1 MNGPMLDW
9 PLTLDRILVHAERWH
24 PDQAVVGPTPDG
36 RMIRRTYAECAD
48 RARRL
53 SAALLARG
61 IAPGDR
67 VATLAWN
74 TVPHFE
80 AWYAIMGIG
89 AVCHTLNLRMNAEQL
104 AWIARDAGDRLLLV
118 DASLLPLAEAVQA
131 LCPTIEAIVI
141 LGDDPHPTIGNSD
154 ALIDSHRP
162 ALWGGFGEEQ
172 PAGLC
177 YTSGTTGDP
186 KGVLYTHR
194 SNFLHTLT
202 IIQPDIFGL
211 SGIDSVLPIVPMFH
225 ANAWGI
231 AFAAPAVG
239 AKLVLPGPRLD
250 GASVHRLIGE
260 EGVTMSAAVPTV
272 WQGLLDHLDR
282 DGGDLAPLRRVVI
295 GGAACPPSM
304 QRRLIETYG
313 IEVRHAWGMTE
324 MSPLGTVC
332 TPNAASTAL
341 AAEERSR
348 VHMSQGRP
356 PLGVELKVV
365 TDDPAAGPETPG
377 KLMTRGLATVGTYFG
392 RDTPATD
399 AEGWFETGDVAVIDS
414 NGFLHITDRDKDVVK
429 SGGEWISSQGL
440 EAIAAD
446 HPAVAHCAVIAAD
459 CDRWGE
465 RPLLVVQLRAGHA
478 CADAALLE
486 PFEGAVPR
494 WWVPDAVVRVDAMPL
509 GATGKIDKRALRSS
523 YRGHLRSS

>member
-1 MNGPMLDW
+1 MNGSMLDW

-24 PDQAVVGPTPDG
+24 PDQAVVGAAPDG
-36 RMIRRTYAECAD
+36 TMARRTYAECAD

-53 SAALLARG
+53 SAALVAHG
-61 IAPGDR
+61 IEPGDR
-67 VATLAWN
+67 VATLGWN
-74 TVPHFE
+74 TLPHFE

-89 AVCHTLNLRMNAEQL
+89 AVCHTLNLRMDAAQL

-118 DASLLPLAEAVQA
+118 DPALLPVAEAMRA
-131 LCPTIEAIVI
+131 LCPAIEGIIV
-141 LGDDPHPTIGNSD
+141 LGAGTD
-154 ALIDSHRP
+154 ALIAAHDP
-162 ALWGGFGEEQ
+162 ARWGGFGEDQ

-194 SNFLHTLT
+194 SNFLHTLA
-202 IIQPDIFGL
+202 IIQPDLFGI
-211 SGIDSVLPIVPMFH
+211 GAADSVLPIVPMFH

-239 AKLVLPGPRLD
+239 AKLVLPGARLD
-250 GASVHRLIGE
+250 GASVHRLIAG

-282 DGGDLAPLRRVVI
+282 VGGGLAPLRRVVI
-295 GGAACPPSM
+295 GGSACPPSM
-304 QRRLIETYG
+304 QRRLTDHYG

-324 MSPLGTVC
+324 LSPLGTVAA
-332 TPNAASTAL
+332 PSAASAAL
-341 AAEERSR
+341 SPEEGGRLLQ
-348 VHMSQGRP
+348 SQGRP
-356 PLGVELKVV
+356 PLGVDLKVV
-365 TDDPAAGPETPG
+365 SDDPDAGPDTPG
-377 KLMTRGLATVGTYFG
+377 RLFARGYATVGRYFG

-399 AEGWFETGDVAVIDS
+399 AEGWFETGDVAVIDRH
-414 NGFLHITDRDKDVVK
+414 GFLHITDRDKDVVK

-440 EAIAAD
+440 EAIAAE

-465 RPLLVVQLRAGHA
+465 RPLLVVQLREGED
-478 CADAALLE
+478 CSDASLLE
-486 PFEGAVPR
+486 PFDGTVPR
-494 WWVPDAVVRVDAMPL
+494 WWVPDGIVRVDAMPL
-509 GATGKIDKRALRSS
+509 GATGKIDKRALRDA
-523 YRGHLRSS
+523 YRDHLRAS

>member
-1 MNGPMLDW
+1 MNGSMLDW
-9 PLTLDRILVHAERWH
+9 PLTLDRIMVHAERWH
-24 PDQAVVGPTPDG
+24 PDQMVVGAAADG
-36 RMIRRTYAECAD
+36 TMVRRTYAECGD

-53 SAALLARG
+53 SAALIARG
-61 IAPGDR
+61 IGRGDR
-67 VATLAWN
+67 VGTLGWN

-104 AWIARDAGDRLLLV
+104 AWVARDAGDRLLLV
-118 DASLLPLAEAVQA
+118 DAALLPLAQAVQA
-131 LCPTIEAIVI
+131 LCPTIEGIVV
-141 LGDDPHPTIGNSD
+141 LGEGGTDELVE
-154 ALIDSHRP
+154 AHRP
-162 ALWGGFGEEQ
+162 ATWGGFGEDQ

-211 SGIDSVLPIVPMFH
+211 AGVDSVLPIVPMFH

-239 AKLVLPGPRLD
+239 AKLVMPGPRLD
-250 GASVHRLIGE
+250 GASIHRLIRE
-260 EGVTMSAAVPTV
+260 EGVTTSAAVPTV

-282 DGGDLAPLRRVVI
+282 DGGDLEPLRRVVI

-304 QRRLIETYG
+304 QRRLVDQYG
-313 IEVRHAWGMTE
+313 VEVRHAWGMTE
-324 MSPLGTVC
+324 LSPLGSVS
-332 TPNAASTAL
+332 TPNAAVAGL
-341 AAEERSR
+341 DPEERRR
-348 VHMSQGRP
+348 VLMSQGRP
-356 PLGVELKVV
+356 PLGVDLKIV
-365 TDDPAAGPETPG
+365 TDDPAAGPEVPG
-377 KLMTRGLATVGTYFG
+377 RLLARGAATVGRYFG
-392 RDTPATD
+392 REGPATD
-399 AEGWFETGDVAVIDS
+399 AEGWFETGDVAVIDRH
-414 NGFLHITDRDKDVVK
+414 GFLHITDRDKDVVK

-440 EAIAAD
+440 EAIAAE

-465 RPLLVVQLRAGHA
+465 RPLLVVQLRAGMD
-478 CADAALLE
+478 CGDAALLE
-486 PFEGAVPR
+486 PFDGAVPR
-494 WWVPDAVVRVDAMPL
+494 WWVPDAIVRVDAMPL
-509 GATGKIDKRALRSS
+509 GPTGKIDKRALRTA
-523 YRGHLRSS
+523 YRGRLRAS